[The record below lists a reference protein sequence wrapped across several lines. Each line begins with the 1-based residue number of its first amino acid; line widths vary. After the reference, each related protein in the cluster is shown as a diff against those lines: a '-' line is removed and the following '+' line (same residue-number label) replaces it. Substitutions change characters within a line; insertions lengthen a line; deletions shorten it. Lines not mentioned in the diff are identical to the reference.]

1 MDEYTYKLFID
12 AKNSDDIDS
21 MTSLY
26 ELNKNDP
33 YIKLEYAR
41 MLIKRNQISFGRSL
55 LLEVLES
62 KYERDKNYA
71 LLELAKLELFQG
83 DYETATKY
91 LIKLLCSSMEND
103 RIFAMFELGK
113 IAILQHDNDEAKDCF
128 LEIIEHENESDETY
142 PYTRNKS
149 YALLELGRT
158 YEKLGNYEEARSCF
172 NKLLQNGTEKDKCF
186 ACVELGKLS
195 KLEKKYSEAES
206 YFELFLNSK
215 FKKERIIARFHLG
228 QLKALQGEYDEA
240 ETYFKEILSYNTIKD
255 KKDALRLLIL
265 LGIKKKDY
273 GMSLKYLE
281 IAKRFNIEVDYK
293 IILHISKELNIFVK
307 NAYLNRPLS
316 YSEKQVISYDP
327 YLAIE
332 NIIENQNIEDNTVFN
347 KDIDVYK
354 VFNDVKKYLIEEYKT
369 SDFSFNDKYLI
380 PYEGIG
386 KNGENYLK
394 VVTLLDSKEI
404 VSMYPV
410 KRNENCSCFVRKN
423 SLQR

>member
-12 AKNSDDIDS
+12 AKNSDDIDF
-21 MTSLY
+21 MANLY
-26 ELNKNDP
+26 DVNKNDT

-41 MLIKRNQISFGRSL
+41 MLIKRNQMSFGRSL
-55 LLEVLES
+55 LLEVLDS

-91 LIKLLCSSMEND
+91 LMKLLCSSMEND

-113 IAILQHDNDEAKDCF
+113 IAILQHDNEEAKDCF
-128 LEIIEHENESDETY
+128 LEIIEHEDENNKTY

-149 YALLELGRT
+149 YALLELGRS
-158 YEKLGNYEEARSCF
+158 YEKIGNYEEARSCF
-172 NKLLQNGTEKDKCF
+172 NKLLQYGTEKDKCF

-215 FKKERIIARFHLG
+215 FKKERIMARFHLG
-228 QLKALQGEYDEA
+228 QLKALQGKYDEA

-273 GMSLKYLE
+273 DMSLKYLE
-281 IAKRFNIEVDYK
+281 IAKKLNIDIDYK
-293 IILHISKELNIFVK
+293 IILYISKQLNIFIK
-307 NAYLNRPLS
+307 NAYLNRPLN

-347 KDIDVYK
+347 KNIDVYK
-354 VFNDVKKYLIEEYKT
+354 AFNDVKKYLTEEYKT

-380 PYEGIG
+380 SYDNIG
-386 KNGENYLK
+386 ANGENYLK

-410 KRNENCSCFVRKN
+410 KRDENCVNFVRKN